1 MTTIMFHDC
10 DCGIIVGV
18 VMDKRKEMSFIS
30 LINND
35 DVDIFLVGNGE

>member
-1 MTTIMFHDC
+1 MEHCRCDSGSVIDC
-10 DCGIIVGV
+10 

>member
-18 VMDKRKEMSFIS
+18 VVDKGKKKCMIC
-30 LINND
+30 
-35 DVDIFLVGNGE
+35 VDE